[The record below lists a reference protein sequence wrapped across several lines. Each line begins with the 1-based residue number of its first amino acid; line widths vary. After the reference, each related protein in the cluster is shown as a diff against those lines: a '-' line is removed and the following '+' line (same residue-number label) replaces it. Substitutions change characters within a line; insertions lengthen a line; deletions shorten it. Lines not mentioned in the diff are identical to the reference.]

1 MSDQVKI
8 VVIGDGAVGKTCLL
22 ISYVNN
28 EFPRQYVP
36 TVFDNYAINTVVDKK
51 TYSVT
56 LWDTAGQEDFDRLR
70 PLSYPGTDIFLICV
84 AVTTP
89 LSLTNAKL
97 KWRSEVQHHC
107 PQTQYMLVGLKT
119 DLRGT
124 TADALSRDDCM
135 AAAREMGAIDY
146 VECSAQLQEGVAN
159 VFETAVRH
167 VVCAR
172 SGKPLQT
179 VIQNP
184 NANPSAQK
192 RNKGCILL

>member
-179 VIQNP
+179 VIQNA
-184 NANPSAQK
+184 NANPTTQK
-192 RNKGCILL
+192 KRGCILL

>member
-70 PLSYPGTDIFLICV
+70 PLSYPGTDIFLICIS
-84 AVTTP
+84 VTTQ

-124 TADALSRDDCM
+124 SSEVLTREECI
-135 AAAREMGAIDY
+135 AAAKEMGAIDY

-167 VVCAR
+167 VVAAR
-172 SGKPLQT
+172 SGKPTQNA
-179 VIQNP
+179 IQAGGNVNP
-184 NANPSAQK
+184 TPQK
-192 RNKGCILL
+192 RKFCTLL

>member
-70 PLSYPGTDIFLICV
+70 PLSYPGTDIFLICI

-124 TADALSRDDCM
+124 SPEVISREECM
-135 AAAREMGAIDY
+135 AAATEMGAIDY

-167 VVCAR
+167 VIAAR
-172 SGKPLQT
+172 SGKPSQTAIQPGGNTNQT
-179 VIQNP
+179 VP
-184 NANPSAQK
+184 K
-192 RNKGCILL
+192 RRGCTLL

>member
-70 PLSYPGTDIFLICV
+70 PLSYPGTDIFLICI
-84 AVTTP
+84 AVVTP

-119 DLRGT
+119 DLRGSSSEVI
-124 TADALSRDDCM
+124 SREECM

-172 SGKPLQT
+172 NGKPSQT
-179 VIQNP
+179 AIQSPGNNNP
-184 NANPSAQK
+184 APQK
-192 RNKGCILL
+192 RRGCVLL

>member
-70 PLSYPGTDIFLICV
+70 PLSYPGTDIFLICL

-124 TADALSRDDCM
+124 SSDVISREECI
-135 AAAREMGAIDY
+135 AAAKEMGAIDY

-167 VVCAR
+167 VVAAR
-172 SGKPLQT
+172 SGKPTQT
-179 VIQNP
+179 AIQ
-184 NANPSAQK
+184 PSGNTPPPPAKK
-192 RNKGCILL
+192 RGCTLL

>member
-8 VVIGDGAVGKTCLL
+8 VVIGDGTVGKTCLL
-22 ISYVNN
+22 ISFVNN

-36 TVFDNYAINTVVDKK
+36 TVFDNYAISTMVDKK
-51 TYSVT
+51 TYSIT

-70 PLSYPGTDIFLICV
+70 PLSYPGTDIFFICI

-89 LSLTNAKL
+89 LSLTNAKM

-119 DLRGT
+119 DLRDSTPGS
-124 TADALSRDDCM
+124 LSREECI
-135 AAAREMGAIDY
+135 AAAKEMGAIDY
-146 VECSAQLQEGVAN
+146 VECSAKLQDGVAS

-167 VVCAR
+167 VVAAR
-172 SGKPLQT
+172 SGRT
-179 VIQNP
+179 
-184 NANPSAQK
+184 SATAVTPTGGPAATPKK
-192 RNKGCILL
+192 RFCTLL

>member
-1 MSDQVKI
+1 MADQIKI

-36 TVFDNYAINTVVDKK
+36 TVFDNYAINTVVDKR
-51 TYSVT
+51 TYSIT

-70 PLSYPGTDIFLICV
+70 PLSYPGTDIFFICIS
-84 AVTTP
+84 VTSQ

-119 DLRGT
+119 DLR
-124 TADALSRDDCM
+124 ASAAESISVDECV

-146 VECSAQLQEGVAN
+146 VECSAQLQEGVSN

-167 VVCAR
+167 VVAAR
-172 SGKPLQT
+172 CGRPTST
-179 VIQNP
+179 VVAPGGTTVVTQN
-184 NANPSAQK
+184 K
-192 RNKGCILL
+192 RSKCTLL